1 MLENSNNLTFQYQPP
16 VISAALKHFM
26 VKIPSNDAKIMK
38 QKLEIYT
45 SDVDLMA
52 DLLKKIL

>member
-1 MLENSNNLTFQYQPP
+1 
-16 VISAALKHFM
+16 M

-52 DLLKKIL
+52 DLLKKYFISVIYLLFY